1 MTEYAGKGD
10 ARRSMALLW
19 GRCEPP
25 TRGPKQGLSVE
36 RIAATAIALADDEGI
51 DAVSMRKVGER
62 LGTSAMALYTYV
74 PAKTELI
81 DVMLDTALGELP
93 TTYDRTDGWRA
104 AAEAWAR
111 ATWAFYQRH
120 PWYLQISVARPLLGP
135 NELAGYE
142 AQLTIFD
149 GLGLTGLEIGWVVGS
164 MASFVGGASSALA
177 HARAAEP
184 ATGKT
189 DDEWWYERSALLE
202 EMTDDVDWSERYP
215 TTTKLSE
222 QHAFEQ
228 PHREPGDATGYMERD
243 ALDNFEFGLARLLDG
258 IEALVVQRA
267 SPTKGRP
274 QRRRAKESSR

>member
-19 GRCEPP
+19 GRGEPP
-25 TRGPKQGLSVE
+25 TRGPKQGLSVA
-36 RIAATAIALADDEGI
+36 RIAAAAIELADEEGLG
-51 DAVSMRKVGER
+51 AVSMRKVGER

-93 TTYDRTDGWRA
+93 TAYDLADGWRA

-120 PWYLQISVARPLLGP
+120 PWYLQVSVARPLLGP

-164 MASFVGGASSALA
+164 TASFVGGAASALA

-184 ATGKT
+184 ATGKS
-189 DDEWWYERSALLE
+189 DDDWWYERSALLS
-202 EMTDDVDWSERYP
+202 EMAAFDWSERYP
-215 TTTKLSE
+215 TTVKLSE
-222 QHAFEQ
+222 QEHAFEQ
-228 PHREPGDATGYMERD
+228 PHRDPGDTTGYMERD

-258 IEALVVQRA
+258 IEAFVD
-267 SPTKGRP
+267 RP
-274 QRRRAKESSR
+274 RST

>member
-36 RIAATAIALADDEGI
+36 RIARAAIELADEEGL

-93 TTYDRTDGWRA
+93 KAYDRTAGWRS
-104 AAEAWAR
+104 AAEVWAR
-111 ATWAFYQRH
+111 ETWAFYQRH
-120 PWYLQISVARPLLGP
+120 PWYLQVSVARPLLGP

-164 MASFVGGASSALA
+164 MASLVGGAASALA
-177 HARAAEP
+177 HARAAEQ

-189 DDEWWYERSALLE
+189 DDEWWYERSALLT
-202 EMTDDVDWSERYP
+202 EMTDDLDWSERYP
-215 TTTKLSE
+215 TTSRLQE
-222 QHAFEQ
+222 QEAAFEQ
-228 PHREPGDATGYMERD
+228 PHRDPADSTTYMERD
-243 ALDNFEFGLARLLDG
+243 AMDNFEFGLARLLDG
-258 IEALVVQRA
+258 IEAFVGQRGA
-267 SPTKGRP
+267 TPVPSRK
-274 QRRRAKESSR
+274 RRRS